1 MNVRRS
7 RMGAFS
13 PSDALYS
20 NGGSSSG
27 GGSGGGGVENS
38 PGTASLDTS
47 TPPSTV
53 RGVPPEGRLAH
64 SAALVRVAEGEG
76 GTTTGKQALMV
87 VFGGVGTGAL
97 FNDVHILR
105 CSSTSSLEWQ
115 RVSVRGRK
123 PAKRYGHSMVAL
135 RSPSPTCAYAKMVV
149 FGGTAGHNAFDDMF
163 VLSISWGRVEGVYG
177 FVAEWESLATLTE
190 GPMPCPR
197 SRQTICEMNGELI
210 IFGGSD
216 ETPATNN
223 AHPTSR
229 EVDAFVYH
237 IRPRMRKIPFPPGAE
252 DPDPFRKYARFEPS
266 ATRVGGG
273 GLRRWHERSMAREVT
288 ALEGL
293 VQAAEERR
301 VRAEETFLVG
311 AAAGTGV
318 GAGEATG
325 RAVNGRRSAR
335 AGGAVSPVGLQQ
347 GARASGPVVSG
358 VVGGLMWECI
368 RPEAFVYEP
377 GPEPAVIV
385 RPMTLHKDM
394 QTLIG
399 SKKFSDIKFRFQAV
413 NFALPT
419 TPTNTAHYAIVPP
432 PTPTLCPSRGASSS
446 SAPPGGNRASS
457 SQAAGT
463 AGHWSNAGATSS
475 GDCTA
480 AAAAAASR
488 DYARS
493 ASSLPVPPS
502 SPSPSAAAVVR
513 CSAGGVVGDEEGLSA
528 KESRSARRAHR
539 SALLNVPTSILSPT
553 PHARRATNV
562 NACSGRGSGCLGVVR
577 SGGGDGGGG
586 GGGDGGARGGSG
598 GGGSRPDGA
607 APHGS
612 SLTTELTL
620 PVKRPP
626 LDASSSPPT
635 PPRSRGRQ
643 ALRATGDDR
652 LLVEDCSKRGDCR
665 PRKNT
670 AAPPSVLPP
679 YDQKPAASAP
689 PPVLP
694 PRDEKPT
701 AVSCG
706 SAGDT
711 SGVTDM
717 DTASCGRMC
726 TLWPLPTAKQG
737 AEARAGA
744 GAGPGVGAEQGVG
757 TGVGGGAET
766 GQSKVAFCRAQTS
779 SGAAKVQKGCDGGS
793 AESGG
798 LGKLQTVAMR
808 SSAGREFASLR

>member
-1 MNVRRS
+1 M
-7 RMGAFS
+7 
-13 PSDALYS
+13 
-20 NGGSSSG
+20 
-27 GGSGGGGVENS
+27 
-38 PGTASLDTS
+38 
-47 TPPSTV
+47 
-53 RGVPPEGRLAH
+53 
-64 SAALVRVAEGEG
+64 
-76 GTTTGKQALMV
+76 
-87 VFGGVGTGAL
+87 
-97 FNDVHILR
+97 
-105 CSSTSSLEWQ
+105 
-115 RVSVRGRK
+115 
-123 PAKRYGHSMVAL
+123 
-135 RSPSPTCAYAKMVV
+135 
-149 FGGTAGHNAFDDMF
+149 
-163 VLSISWGRVEGVYG
+163 
-177 FVAEWESLATLTE
+177 
-190 GPMPCPR
+190 
-197 SRQTICEMNGELI
+197 
-210 IFGGSD
+210 
-216 ETPATNN
+216 
-223 AHPTSR
+223 
-229 EVDAFVYH
+229 
-237 IRPRMRKIPFPPGAE
+237 
-252 DPDPFRKYARFEPS
+252 
-266 ATRVGGG
+266 
-273 GLRRWHERSMAREVT
+273 
-288 ALEGL
+288 
-293 VQAAEERR
+293 
-301 VRAEETFLVG
+301 
-311 AAAGTGV
+311 
-318 GAGEATG
+318 
-325 RAVNGRRSAR
+325 
-335 AGGAVSPVGLQQ
+335 
-347 GARASGPVVSG
+347 
-358 VVGGLMWECI
+358 
-368 RPEAFVYEP
+368 
-377 GPEPAVIV
+377 
-385 RPMTLHKDM
+385 
-394 QTLIG
+394 
-399 SKKFSDIKFRFQAV
+399 
-413 NFALPT
+413 
-419 TPTNTAHYAIVPP
+419 
-432 PTPTLCPSRGASSS
+432 
-446 SAPPGGNRASS
+446 
-457 SQAAGT
+457 
-463 AGHWSNAGATSS
+463 
-475 GDCTA
+475 
-480 AAAAAASR
+480 
-488 DYARS
+488 
-493 ASSLPVPPS
+493 
-502 SPSPSAAAVVR
+502 
-513 CSAGGVVGDEEGLSA
+513 GDEEGLSA

-643 ALRATGDDR
+643 TLRATGDDR